1 MRATESPG
9 PDPLRQAIRMAL
21 IAAVPRTRLLASLPA
36 DDQTVALTFDDGP
49 HPEWTPRILD
59 ALARHGARAT
69 FFVIGARAAAHPD
82 IVRRLAAEGH
92 AIGHHSWSHSEPAT
106 TPARVLLD
114 ENRRTRKFLEDL
126 LERPTPLFRPP
137 HGELTP
143 LKLLGA
149 WAQRN
154 VVVLWNRDPKDYQMT
169 AAAELEAA
177 FVARPLKAGD
187 VVLLH
192 DNRAHTAAALPGVL
206 TRCALRCVALGA
218 R

>member
-1 MRATESPG
+1 
-9 PDPLRQAIRMAL
+9 MAL